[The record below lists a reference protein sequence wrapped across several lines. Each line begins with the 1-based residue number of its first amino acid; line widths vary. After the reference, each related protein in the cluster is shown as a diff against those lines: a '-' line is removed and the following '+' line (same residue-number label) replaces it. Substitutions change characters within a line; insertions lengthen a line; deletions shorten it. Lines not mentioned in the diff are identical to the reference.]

1 MRALVQ
7 RVSNASVAVEDAVH
21 SSIERGMLI
30 FLGVATGDVEEDA
43 RYLARRCSDLR
54 IFEDSDGKLNLS
66 VKDTGGSVL
75 AVSQFTLCADTKK
88 GNRPSFH
95 EAAMPEIAEALYNQF
110 TETLRAELGEG
121 RVATG
126 VFRAKMQVHLVNDGP
141 VTLMLESK

>member
-110 TETLRAELGEG
+110 TASLRAELGEG